1 MRFFLLVTFFV
12 FSAGSLQATDNKT
25 PQFLDAS
32 PKNAQP
38 FTRIVSLAP
47 VITETLFALGVGDR
61 LVGVTRFCDRPA
73 QASKIPKVGGF
84 VDGSLERILGLKPD
98 LVVAMPQQAQ
108 RGLLQ
113 NIQQHGVPVYLVF
126 GDTISE
132 IKQLIHG
139 LGTLLKEEKK
149 ADHLTKKLQTS
160 YDAFHG
166 ALAKHQ
172 GSIVVVAGVKPL
184 VLAGP
189 KTFIHESLAHMGLT
203 PLPQKNAP
211 LWPVWSLEHL
221 VATQPDWVLFL
232 YPGAGV
238 TEMSQRLK
246 QLCPKGCQSI
256 VFESPVFQRPGIYLP
271 EDLNT
276 VQDFFLKTK
285 RIPHEK

>member
-25 PQFLDAS
+25 PQFLNAA
-32 PKNAQP
+32 PKKVQP

-108 RGLLQ
+108 RGLLK
-113 NIQQHGVPVYLVF
+113 NIQEHGVPVYLVF

-139 LGTLLKEEKK
+139 LGTLLKKK
-149 ADHLTKKLQTS
+149 ESRPSHQKASDLLRRLSRYSGQASRLYRCRGGCETAGTCWAQDIYSRKS
-160 YDAFHG
+160 CSHG
-166 ALAKHQ
+166 LNPIASKRRTALA
-172 GSIVVVAGVKPL
+172 GL
-184 VLAGP
+184 VIGAFGGHPTRLG
-189 KTFIHESLAHMGLT
+189 FIS
-203 PLPQKNAP
+203 
-211 LWPVWSLEHL
+211 V
-221 VATQPDWVLFL
+221 
-232 YPGAGV
+232 PGG
-238 TEMSQRLK
+238 R
-246 QLCPKGCQSI
+246 C
-256 VFESPVFQRPGIYLP
+256 
-271 EDLNT
+271 D
-276 VQDFFLKTK
+276 
-285 RIPHEK
+285 